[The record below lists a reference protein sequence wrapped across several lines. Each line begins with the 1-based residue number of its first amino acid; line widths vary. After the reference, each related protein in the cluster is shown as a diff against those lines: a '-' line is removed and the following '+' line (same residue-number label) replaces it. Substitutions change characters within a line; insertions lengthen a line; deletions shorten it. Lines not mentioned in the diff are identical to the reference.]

1 MSAECKLFI
10 QTLLSF
16 LGPGNT
22 FRGMPSTTVIQE
34 KKGVVP
40 YTQLMLSNIFV
51 KWNYP
56 LVTFQF
62 YFLRG

>member
-22 FRGMPSTTVIQE
+22 FRGMPSTTVVQE
-34 KKGVVP
+34 KKGVVH
-40 YTQLMLSNIFV
+40 YTQHMLNNVFV
-51 KWNYP
+51 KWN
-56 LVTFQF
+56 
-62 YFLRG
+62 